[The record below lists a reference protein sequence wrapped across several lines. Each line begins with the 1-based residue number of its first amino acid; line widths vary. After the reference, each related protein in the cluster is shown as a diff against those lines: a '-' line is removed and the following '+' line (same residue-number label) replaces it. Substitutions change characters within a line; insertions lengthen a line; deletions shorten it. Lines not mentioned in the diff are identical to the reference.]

1 LAEGAE
7 ARAMTQEMTSLPE
20 DLEPLRQPFAEFRTT
35 QPARSR
41 LPEPLWAAAT
51 ELAARY
57 GVHRIA
63 RELRLDYTGLKKRIE
78 QRKRPK
84 PKLAASVPPPFVEW
98 VGPAAAVTPC
108 QVEVESSHG
117 QRRFELPIMATTEL
131 LSLLRAFLRQ

>member
-1 LAEGAE
+1 
-7 ARAMTQEMTSLPE
+7 MTPDIMSLPE
-20 DLEPLRQPFAEFRTT
+20 DLEQLRQRFAEFRTT

-51 ELAARY
+51 ELATRY

-63 RELRLDYTGLKKRIE
+63 RELRLDYTGLKKRLE

-84 PKLAASVPPPFVEW
+84 PKLGAAVSPTFIEL

-108 QVEVESSHG
+108 HVEVESAHG
-117 QRRFELPIMATTEL
+117 KLRFEVPRMATTEL
-131 LSLLRAFLRQ
+131 VSLLRAFLSQ